1 MLSHLHHTQHAMP
14 RDEPSAPARKAPS
27 GLVVDDLVRMRRV
40 RDLIDRDHARPLYV
54 AALARA
60 VHVSPSLLARRYREV
75 YGETP
80 HQHLLARR
88 IERARH
94 LLATTPLT
102 VAEVCREVGFAS
114 LGSFTTTFTRLVG
127 TTPAAARGA
136 TRPDGVPPCHAR
148 HLERRTTARASDRA
162 GTEKPRRRSPS

>member
-1 MLSHLHHTQHAMP
+1 M
-14 RDEPSAPARKAPS
+14 
-27 GLVVDDLVRMRRV
+27 
-40 RDLIDRDHARPLYV
+40 
-54 AALARA
+54 
-60 VHVSPSLLARRYREV
+60 LARRYQEV

-114 LGSFTTTFTRLVG
+114 LGSFTTTFTRLVDCAFRNPSG
-127 TTPAAARGA
+127 NMVRSSEPLLAPA
-136 TRPDGVPPCHAR
+136 P
-148 HLERRTTARASDRA
+148 LS
-162 GTEKPRRRSPS
+162 